1 MLGGQAD
8 TGRFLGSLATLP
20 HLVSFKLARAL
31 VITNKVVRLSSD
43 LKHVCEWNSCMKA
56 GRQGVRQTDRE
67 AGRQAGRQADRY
79 TSTHT
84 QAQAHTEAHTHTST
98 STQPHMHKAHS
109 IPLLKS
115 ITDFEAYLELNPN
128 LS

>member
-56 GRQGVRQTDRE
+56 GRQGVRQTDRQG
-67 AGRQAGRQADRY
+67 GRQTGREADRQVHQHTHTGTGTHRGTHTY
-79 TSTHT
+79 KYMHTSTH
-84 QAQAHTEAHTHTST
+84 AQS
-98 STQPHMHKAHS
+98 PLHS
-109 IPLLKS
+109 S
-115 ITDFEAYLELNPN
+115 A
-128 LS
+128 